1 MFVLSGN
8 SFLHDLLTYLR
19 EKIVCPFL
27 SFSRLNEPKSNGTK
41 VIPKEIRKQRSLKN
55 ISRMCHDATRKRLDK
70 EVFGSDREAVECNVC
85 PYRRFRQALFRCR
98 ILCKYENGKSISP
111 KANRKI
117 SVCGGDVKKEEDE
130 SSLGN
135 YKTCNFRCP
144 LIAFEVERK
153 TGLEPATLTLARLCS
168 TN

>member
-1 MFVLSGN
+1 
-8 SFLHDLLTYLR
+8 
-19 EKIVCPFL
+19 
-27 SFSRLNEPKSNGTK
+27 
-41 VIPKEIRKQRSLKN
+41 
-55 ISRMCHDATRKRLDK
+55 MCHDATRKRLDK
-70 EVFGSDREAVECNVC
+70 EVFGSDREAVESNVC

>member
-1 MFVLSGN
+1 
-8 SFLHDLLTYLR
+8 
-19 EKIVCPFL
+19 
-27 SFSRLNEPKSNGTK
+27 
-41 VIPKEIRKQRSLKN
+41 
-55 ISRMCHDATRKRLDK
+55 MCHDATRKRLDK
-70 EVFGSDREAVECNVC
+70 EVFGSDREAVESNVY
-85 PYRRFRQALFRCR
+85 PYRRFRQAMFRCR
-98 ILCKYENGKSISP
+98 ILCKYENDKSISP

-117 SVCGGDVKKEEDE
+117 GVWGGKKEE
-130 SSLGN
+130 STLGN

>member
-41 VIPKEIRKQRSLKN
+41 VIPKEIRKQPSLKN

-70 EVFGSDREAVECNVC
+70 EVFGSDREAVESNVC

-117 SVCGGDVKKEEDE
+117 SVCVGMWRKKKTNRLWGITRPVILDAPL
-130 SSLGN
+130 SLSKLSGRRDSN
-135 YKTCNFRCP
+135 PRP
-144 LIAFEVERK
+144 
-153 TGLEPATLTLARLCS
+153 
-168 TN
+168 

>member
-1 MFVLSGN
+1 MILQEKGLIKKFLDQIEKPSRAMCVHTDDFAKHCSGAGFSAN
-8 SFLHDLLTYLR
+8 TRMAKASVQR
-19 EKIVCPFL
+19 QIEK
-27 SFSRLNEPKSNGTK
+27 
-41 VIPKEIRKQRSLKN
+41 SL
-55 ISRMCHDATRKRLDK
+55 C
-70 EVFGSDREAVECNVC
+70 VW
-85 PYRRFRQALFRCR
+85 
-98 ILCKYENGKSISP
+98 
-111 KANRKI
+111 
-117 SVCGGDVKKEEDE
+117 GGDVKKEEDE

>member
-1 MFVLSGN
+1 M
-8 SFLHDLLTYLR
+8 
-19 EKIVCPFL
+19 
-27 SFSRLNEPKSNGTK
+27 
-41 VIPKEIRKQRSLKN
+41 
-55 ISRMCHDATRKRLDK
+55 
-70 EVFGSDREAVECNVC
+70 
-85 PYRRFRQALFRCR
+85 FRCR
-98 ILCKYENGKSISP
+98 ILCKYENDKSISP

-117 SVCGGDVKKEEDE
+117 CVWGGEENVKKEEDE
-130 SSLGN
+130 SILGN

>member
-1 MFVLSGN
+1 MMLQ
-8 SFLHDLLTYLR
+8 
-19 EKIVCPFL
+19 EKGLIKKF
-27 SFSRLNEPKSNGTK
+27 
-41 VIPKEIRKQRSLKN
+41 
-55 ISRMCHDATRKRLDK
+55 
-70 EVFGSDREAVECNVC
+70 FGSDREAVESNVC

-117 SVCGGDVKKEEDE
+117 CVWGGNVKKEEDE
-130 SSLGN
+130 STLGN